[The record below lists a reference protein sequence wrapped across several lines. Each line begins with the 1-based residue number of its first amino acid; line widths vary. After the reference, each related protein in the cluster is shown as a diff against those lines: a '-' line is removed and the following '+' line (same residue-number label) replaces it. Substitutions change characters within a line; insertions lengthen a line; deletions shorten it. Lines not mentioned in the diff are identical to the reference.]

1 MSCDLENNKSDE
13 NDEHKVIFKKLE
25 IGIFILKGDIWKKND
40 TVKQKV
46 IFEEGVTAKVEK
58 EYDHKRLKIA
68 CTK

>member
-1 MSCDLENNKSDE
+1 MVL
-13 NDEHKVIFKKLE
+13 KLFFSNLQYKRGE
-25 IGIFILKGDIWKKND
+25 GGNTWKEDD